1 MAKQNL
7 RAPTVKKIVIL
18 SGPWNV
24 KKITKTNHKEQQ
36 NKTRKVILDMNK
48 AKLRLIGVFSGR
60 SVYVTEEIIEVIPR
74 KIFGFTT
81 LNNRAN

>member
-1 MAKQNL
+1 
-7 RAPTVKKIVIL
+7 
-18 SGPWNV
+18 
-24 KKITKTNHKEQQ
+24 
-36 NKTRKVILDMNK
+36 MNK